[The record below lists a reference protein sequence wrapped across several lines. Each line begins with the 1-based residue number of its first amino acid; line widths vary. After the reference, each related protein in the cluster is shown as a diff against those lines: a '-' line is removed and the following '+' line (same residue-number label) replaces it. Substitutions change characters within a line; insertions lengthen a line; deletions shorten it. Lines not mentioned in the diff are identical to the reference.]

1 MKDCKLLGVEP
12 STFHSYAD
20 MVVEEL
26 FSRSSEVICFPPKEQ
41 QVCMR
46 CSMMDAPFP
55 GALFAMDGTLCML
68 TTKGKHN
75 EYVGRKSL
83 PQMNVLVVC
92 DWNMNLMY
100 IDSNFTGRT
109 QDNNMYMS
117 YVLHFAIDGENS
129 LLCPG
134 GFIIADEG
142 FACREHILRPY
153 NNTTDHLENILF
165 NFVFNSTRLLVEN
178 AIGAWKQKCPLTFS
192 NIQQHSSTFSN
203 IQQHSAT
210 FSNIQQHRD
219 AQDGAA
225 RIGEG
230 HPRVRSAVS
239 VVENDQREGQE
250 PQYQGVHGQAEV
262 HPITLPSRFIGNRG
276 VNLPDE
282 VKRFLCHHSQEP
294 LQNLPTYTPPHLTLL
309 HTLHVSYNKAYHIT
323 HFPHYR

>member
-1 MKDCKLLGVEP
+1 M
-12 STFHSYAD
+12 
-20 MVVEEL
+20 
-26 FSRSSEVICFPPKEQ
+26 
-41 QVCMR
+41 
-46 CSMMDAPFP
+46 
-55 GALFAMDGTLCML
+55 
-68 TTKGKHN
+68 
-75 EYVGRKSL
+75 
-83 PQMNVLVVC
+83 
-92 DWNMNLMY
+92 
-100 IDSNFTGRT
+100 
-109 QDNNMYMS
+109 
-117 YVLHFAIDGENS
+117 
-129 LLCPG
+129 
-134 GFIIADEG
+134 
-142 FACREHILRPY
+142 RPY
-153 NNTTDHLENILF
+153 PTSLQQHNRPPGEHPLQLRFQLNAPPSRERHRGMEAEVPLNIQQH
-165 NFVFNSTRLLVEN
+165 S
-178 AIGAWKQKCPLTFS
+178 ATFS
-192 NIQQHSSTFSN
+192 NTHQHSATLINIQQHSS
-203 IQQHSAT
+203 T

-309 HTLHVSYNKAYHIT
+309 HTLHVSYNKPYHIT

>member
-1 MKDCKLLGVEP
+1 M
-12 STFHSYAD
+12 
-20 MVVEEL
+20 
-26 FSRSSEVICFPPKEQ
+26 
-41 QVCMR
+41 
-46 CSMMDAPFP
+46 
-55 GALFAMDGTLCML
+55 
-68 TTKGKHN
+68 
-75 EYVGRKSL
+75 
-83 PQMNVLVVC
+83 
-92 DWNMNLMY
+92 
-100 IDSNFTGRT
+100 
-109 QDNNMYMS
+109 
-117 YVLHFAIDGENS
+117 
-129 LLCPG
+129 
-134 GFIIADEG
+134 
-142 FACREHILRPY
+142 RPY
-153 NNTTDHLENILF
+153 PTSL
-165 NFVFNSTRLLVEN
+165 
-178 AIGAWKQKCPLTFS
+178 
-192 NIQQHSSTFSN
+192 QQHNRPPGEHPLQLRFQLNAPPSRERHRGMEAEVPLN

>member
-1 MKDCKLLGVEP
+1 M
-12 STFHSYAD
+12 
-20 MVVEEL
+20 
-26 FSRSSEVICFPPKEQ
+26 
-41 QVCMR
+41 
-46 CSMMDAPFP
+46 
-55 GALFAMDGTLCML
+55 
-68 TTKGKHN
+68 
-75 EYVGRKSL
+75 
-83 PQMNVLVVC
+83 
-92 DWNMNLMY
+92 
-100 IDSNFTGRT
+100 
-109 QDNNMYMS
+109 
-117 YVLHFAIDGENS
+117 
-129 LLCPG
+129 
-134 GFIIADEG
+134 
-142 FACREHILRPY
+142 RPY
-153 NNTTDHLENILF
+153 PTSLQQHNRPPGEHPLQLRFQLNAPPSRERHRGMEAEVPLNIQQH
-165 NFVFNSTRLLVEN
+165 S
-178 AIGAWKQKCPLTFS
+178 ATFS
-192 NIQQHSSTFSN
+192 NIQQHSATFSN
-203 IQQHSAT
+203 TQQHSAT

>member
-1 MKDCKLLGVEP
+1 M
-12 STFHSYAD
+12 
-20 MVVEEL
+20 
-26 FSRSSEVICFPPKEQ
+26 
-41 QVCMR
+41 
-46 CSMMDAPFP
+46 
-55 GALFAMDGTLCML
+55 
-68 TTKGKHN
+68 
-75 EYVGRKSL
+75 
-83 PQMNVLVVC
+83 
-92 DWNMNLMY
+92 
-100 IDSNFTGRT
+100 
-109 QDNNMYMS
+109 
-117 YVLHFAIDGENS
+117 
-129 LLCPG
+129 
-134 GFIIADEG
+134 
-142 FACREHILRPY
+142 RPY
-153 NNTTDHLENILF
+153 PTSLQQHNRPPGEHPLQLRFQLNAPPSRERHRGMEAEVPLNIQQH
-165 NFVFNSTRLLVEN
+165 S
-178 AIGAWKQKCPLTFS
+178 ATFS
-192 NIQQHSSTFSN
+192 NIQQHSATFSN
-203 IQQHSAT
+203 THQHSAT

-309 HTLHVSYNKAYHIT
+309 HTLHVSYNKANHIT

>member
-1 MKDCKLLGVEP
+1 M
-12 STFHSYAD
+12 
-20 MVVEEL
+20 
-26 FSRSSEVICFPPKEQ
+26 
-41 QVCMR
+41 
-46 CSMMDAPFP
+46 
-55 GALFAMDGTLCML
+55 
-68 TTKGKHN
+68 
-75 EYVGRKSL
+75 
-83 PQMNVLVVC
+83 
-92 DWNMNLMY
+92 
-100 IDSNFTGRT
+100 
-109 QDNNMYMS
+109 
-117 YVLHFAIDGENS
+117 
-129 LLCPG
+129 
-134 GFIIADEG
+134 
-142 FACREHILRPY
+142 RPY
-153 NNTTDHLENILF
+153 PTSLQQHNRPPGEHPLQLRFQLNAPPSRERHRGMEAEVPLNIQQH
-165 NFVFNSTRLLVEN
+165 S
-178 AIGAWKQKCPLTFS
+178 ATFS
-192 NIQQHSSTFSN
+192 NIQQHSATFSN
-203 IQQHSAT
+203 IQQHSATFSNTHQHSAT

>member
-1 MKDCKLLGVEP
+1 MEAEVPLNIQQ
-12 STFHSYAD
+12 HSA
-20 MVVEEL
+20 
-26 FSRSSEVICFPPKEQ
+26 
-41 QVCMR
+41 
-46 CSMMDAPFP
+46 
-55 GALFAMDGTLCML
+55 
-68 TTKGKHN
+68 
-75 EYVGRKSL
+75 
-83 PQMNVLVVC
+83 
-92 DWNMNLMY
+92 
-100 IDSNFTGRT
+100 
-109 QDNNMYMS
+109 
-117 YVLHFAIDGENS
+117 
-129 LLCPG
+129 
-134 GFIIADEG
+134 
-142 FACREHILRPY
+142 
-153 NNTTDHLENILF
+153 
-165 NFVFNSTRLLVEN
+165 
-178 AIGAWKQKCPLTFS
+178 TFS
-192 NIQQHSSTFSN
+192 NIQQHSATFSN

>member
-1 MKDCKLLGVEP
+1 M
-12 STFHSYAD
+12 
-20 MVVEEL
+20 
-26 FSRSSEVICFPPKEQ
+26 
-41 QVCMR
+41 
-46 CSMMDAPFP
+46 
-55 GALFAMDGTLCML
+55 
-68 TTKGKHN
+68 
-75 EYVGRKSL
+75 
-83 PQMNVLVVC
+83 
-92 DWNMNLMY
+92 
-100 IDSNFTGRT
+100 
-109 QDNNMYMS
+109 
-117 YVLHFAIDGENS
+117 
-129 LLCPG
+129 
-134 GFIIADEG
+134 
-142 FACREHILRPY
+142 RPY
-153 NNTTDHLENILF
+153 PTSLQQHNRPPGEHPLQLRFQLNAPPSRERHRGMEAEVPLNIQQH
-165 NFVFNSTRLLVEN
+165 S
-178 AIGAWKQKCPLTFS
+178 ATFS

>member
-1 MKDCKLLGVEP
+1 M
-12 STFHSYAD
+12 
-20 MVVEEL
+20 
-26 FSRSSEVICFPPKEQ
+26 
-41 QVCMR
+41 
-46 CSMMDAPFP
+46 
-55 GALFAMDGTLCML
+55 
-68 TTKGKHN
+68 
-75 EYVGRKSL
+75 
-83 PQMNVLVVC
+83 
-92 DWNMNLMY
+92 
-100 IDSNFTGRT
+100 
-109 QDNNMYMS
+109 
-117 YVLHFAIDGENS
+117 
-129 LLCPG
+129 
-134 GFIIADEG
+134 
-142 FACREHILRPY
+142 RPY
-153 NNTTDHLENILF
+153 PTSLQQHNRPPGEHPLQLRFQLNAPPSRERHRGMEAEVPLNIQQH
-165 NFVFNSTRLLVEN
+165 S
-178 AIGAWKQKCPLTFS
+178 ATFS
-192 NIQQHSSTFSN
+192 NIQQHSATLINIQQHSATLIN

>member
-1 MKDCKLLGVEP
+1 M
-12 STFHSYAD
+12 
-20 MVVEEL
+20 
-26 FSRSSEVICFPPKEQ
+26 
-41 QVCMR
+41 
-46 CSMMDAPFP
+46 
-55 GALFAMDGTLCML
+55 
-68 TTKGKHN
+68 
-75 EYVGRKSL
+75 
-83 PQMNVLVVC
+83 
-92 DWNMNLMY
+92 
-100 IDSNFTGRT
+100 
-109 QDNNMYMS
+109 
-117 YVLHFAIDGENS
+117 
-129 LLCPG
+129 
-134 GFIIADEG
+134 
-142 FACREHILRPY
+142 RPY
-153 NNTTDHLENILF
+153 PTSLQQHNRPPGEHPLQLRF
-165 NFVFNSTRLLVEN
+165 QLN
-178 AIGAWKQKCPLTFS
+178 APPSRERHRGMEAEVPL
-192 NIQQHSSTFSN
+192 NIQQHSATFSNTHQHSATFSN

>member
-1 MKDCKLLGVEP
+1 M
-12 STFHSYAD
+12 
-20 MVVEEL
+20 
-26 FSRSSEVICFPPKEQ
+26 
-41 QVCMR
+41 
-46 CSMMDAPFP
+46 
-55 GALFAMDGTLCML
+55 
-68 TTKGKHN
+68 
-75 EYVGRKSL
+75 
-83 PQMNVLVVC
+83 
-92 DWNMNLMY
+92 
-100 IDSNFTGRT
+100 
-109 QDNNMYMS
+109 
-117 YVLHFAIDGENS
+117 
-129 LLCPG
+129 
-134 GFIIADEG
+134 
-142 FACREHILRPY
+142 RPY
-153 NNTTDHLENILF
+153 PTSLQQHNRPPGEHPLQLRFQLNAPPSRERHRGMEAEVPLNIQQH
-165 NFVFNSTRLLVEN
+165 S
-178 AIGAWKQKCPLTFS
+178 ATFS
-192 NIQQHSSTFSN
+192 NIQQHSATFSN

-262 HPITLPSRFIGNRG
+262 HPITLPSRFIGNPG

>member
-1 MKDCKLLGVEP
+1 MEAEVPLNIQQ
-12 STFHSYAD
+12 HSA
-20 MVVEEL
+20 
-26 FSRSSEVICFPPKEQ
+26 
-41 QVCMR
+41 
-46 CSMMDAPFP
+46 
-55 GALFAMDGTLCML
+55 
-68 TTKGKHN
+68 
-75 EYVGRKSL
+75 
-83 PQMNVLVVC
+83 
-92 DWNMNLMY
+92 
-100 IDSNFTGRT
+100 
-109 QDNNMYMS
+109 
-117 YVLHFAIDGENS
+117 
-129 LLCPG
+129 
-134 GFIIADEG
+134 
-142 FACREHILRPY
+142 
-153 NNTTDHLENILF
+153 
-165 NFVFNSTRLLVEN
+165 
-178 AIGAWKQKCPLTFS
+178 TFS
-192 NIQQHSSTFSN
+192 NIQQHSSTFSNTHQHSATFSN

>member
-1 MKDCKLLGVEP
+1 M
-12 STFHSYAD
+12 
-20 MVVEEL
+20 
-26 FSRSSEVICFPPKEQ
+26 
-41 QVCMR
+41 
-46 CSMMDAPFP
+46 
-55 GALFAMDGTLCML
+55 
-68 TTKGKHN
+68 
-75 EYVGRKSL
+75 
-83 PQMNVLVVC
+83 
-92 DWNMNLMY
+92 
-100 IDSNFTGRT
+100 
-109 QDNNMYMS
+109 
-117 YVLHFAIDGENS
+117 
-129 LLCPG
+129 
-134 GFIIADEG
+134 
-142 FACREHILRPY
+142 RPY
-153 NNTTDHLENILF
+153 PTSLQQHNRPPGEHPLQLRF
-165 NFVFNSTRLLVEN
+165 QLN
-178 AIGAWKQKCPLTFS
+178 APPSRERHRGMEAEVPL
-192 NIQQHSSTFSN
+192 NIQQHSATFSNTQQHSATLSN